1 MKRTV
6 SVIVPSY
13 NSFKTIEYTIK
24 GLLSQPDGLIDE
36 IIIVDSSV
44 DDKTRPVLSKY
55 ESEKIRVIKASAG
68 PGVARN
74 IGVRH
79 SKGDIL
85 VFIDS
90 DAYPMPG
97 WISNI
102 IKAVEKGCVIGAG
115 SIAVPEFQKKMVIAT
130 AQLFLQ
136 YNEYMDAGA
145 ARIKPFVPSVTMFCD
160 RKLFERFG
168 GFPAIRA
175 AEDVMFCLTVNKT
188 APVWF
193 IPEIRVYHIFRED
206 LKSFLNNQVLLG
218 KYIIIYRR
226 LHEKNVFYYKGLWPL
241 IFLPGFIL
249 IKLWR
254 ITRRILNSNPRLMK
268 KFIRSLPMFLVGLGA
283 WTAGFAQ
290 GIFLDEKKMIGR

>member
-13 NSFKTIEYTIK
+13 NSFKTIKYTIK

-44 DDKTRPVLSKY
+44 DDKTRLILSKY

-90 DAYPMPG
+90 DAYPLPG

-102 IKAVEKGCVIGAG
+102 IKAREDGCMIGAG
-115 SIAVPEFQKKMVIAT
+115 SITVPDFQKHKIIAL
-130 AQLFLQ
+130 AQFFLQ
-136 YNEYMDAGA
+136 YNEYMNIGS
-145 ARIKPFVPSVTMFCD
+145 ARIKAFVPSVTMFCD
-160 RKLFERFG
+160 RKLFEKFG

-175 AEDVMFCLTVNKT
+175 AEDVLFCLTVNKT

-193 IPEIRVYHIFRED
+193 IPGIMVCHIFRED
-206 LKSFLNNQVLLG
+206 MASFLANQMLLG

-226 LHEKNVFYYKGLWPL
+226 MHEPHAFYYKGLWPL
-241 IFLPGFIL
+241 LFLPGFII
-249 IKLWR
+249 IKMFR
-254 ITRRILNSNPRLMK
+254 IVRRIFCAGPSLII
-268 KFIRSLPMFLVGLGA
+268 KFFYSIH
-283 WTAGFAQ
+283 
-290 GIFLDEKKMIGR
+290 IFLLGLLFWSIGLAKGALSKRNI